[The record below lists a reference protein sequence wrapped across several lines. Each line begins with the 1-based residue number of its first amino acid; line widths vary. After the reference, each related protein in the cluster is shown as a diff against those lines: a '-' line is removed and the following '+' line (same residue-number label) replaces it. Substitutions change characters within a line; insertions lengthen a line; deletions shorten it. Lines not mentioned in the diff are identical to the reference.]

1 MKSNLIARMGMI
13 WGLVGLFTA
22 SISQAGFS
30 GNSLVVMRLS
40 GGSAAVTE
48 AAQSIF
54 LDEYDVFTGALIAS
68 HEVPS
73 TGDAALTLSG
83 RGEHDGHL
91 NLSSDGRYL
100 LMAGYRAE
108 AGTSNPV
115 TSNALRTIGRVDAS
129 WNVDTTTTLEA
140 GAYNQTYITAVVSDN
155 GERFWTVGD
164 GKYTNYD
171 DVANN
176 FLTPTT
182 TGGLRY
188 VPSLGAMS
196 SVNLSH
202 VQTITTNET
211 GKVIGQWPDS
221 IRNARIVDGQ
231 LYITTPAYES
241 FGSRGAYATVDQLPM
256 PAVDT
261 PQALA
266 GVINNVEGQGSDP
279 KGKFVPKSD
288 LILLDLDDM
297 IPGVDTAYTTGGK
310 NDYEKWSLVNGTWT
324 LHSTKLLASGQ
335 EINAFDAMV
344 VGNEV
349 TLFAS
354 TDQGIYRLVDS
365 AGYNA
370 DFGGLF
376 GTSPFIA
383 AGSSTEFRGIALV
396 PEPTTMALFGLMLL
410 AWTRRR

>member
-1 MKSNLIARMGMI
+1 MKSISIAHMGVTGI
-13 WGLVGLFTA
+13 LVGWFAA
-22 SISQAGFS
+22 SVCEAGF
-30 GNSLVVMRLS
+30 GNNSLVVVRLS
-40 GGSAAVTE
+40 DGSAAVTD

-54 LDEYDVFTGALIAS
+54 LDEYDVFTGARVAS

-73 TGDAALTLSG
+73 AGDAALTLSG

-100 LMAGYRAE
+100 LLAGYRAE
-108 AGTSNPV
+108 AGASNPV
-115 TSNALRTIGRVDAS
+115 ASNALRTIGRVDAN
-129 WNVDTTTTLEA
+129 WNVDATTTLEA
-140 GAYNQTYITAVVSDN
+140 GAYNQTYITTVVSDN

-188 VPSLGAMS
+188 VSSLGATS

-211 GKVIGQWPDS
+211 GKVVGQWPDS
-221 IRNARIVDGQ
+221 IRNARIVDRQ

-241 FGSRGAYATVDQLPM
+241 FGNRGAYATVDPLPI
-256 PAVDT
+256 ATIDT
-261 PQALA
+261 PQALV

-288 LILLDLDDM
+288 LVLLDLDDTV
-297 IPGVDTAYTTGGK
+297 PGVDTAYTTGGK

-324 LHSTKLLASGQ
+324 LHSARSLASGQ

-344 VGNEV
+344 VGDEV

-410 AWTRRR
+410 ARMRRR